1 MFFSRGFGRL
11 SRFFILIFVILMEE
25 ECYYKLLKEI
35 GKLCRNDKLNSITT
49 MKNLL
54 NLPNLREIKNLL
66 HPLSRWLPGVA
77 NKKYYSFLINEEIA
91 LL

>member
-25 ECYYKLLKEI
+25 GSHLKLLKEI

-54 NLPNLREIKNLL
+54 NLQNLREIKNLL
-66 HPLSRWLPGVA
+66 HPLSR
-77 NKKYYSFLINEEIA
+77 
-91 LL
+91 